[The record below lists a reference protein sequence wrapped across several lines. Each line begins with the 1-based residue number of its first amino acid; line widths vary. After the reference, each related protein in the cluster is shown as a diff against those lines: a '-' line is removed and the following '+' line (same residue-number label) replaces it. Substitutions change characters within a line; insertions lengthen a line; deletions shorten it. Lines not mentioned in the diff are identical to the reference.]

1 MKNIYEIIFDLNFF
15 KLSPDKLRYQTTNIT
30 NSFKKSYNENND
42 SNNNNNYTDSGT
54 QLGKILEKNKVVNM
68 LNGNNNPSFTITYTG
83 EESSIGSILN
93 SNLFSPNKTTKIFD
107 FRNNIDIP
115 LKLKTTNMPSVI
127 ELKNEQS
134 PDDKINE
141 SQPSK
146 NFAFNDLTAIEKQQK

>member
-1 MKNIYEIIFDLNFF
+1 
-15 KLSPDKLRYQTTNIT
+15 
-30 NSFKKSYNENND
+30 
-42 SNNNNNYTDSGT
+42 
-54 QLGKILEKNKVVNM
+54 M

-83 EESSIGSILN
+83 EESSIGSILT
-93 SNLFSPNKTTKIFD
+93 SNIFSPNKTSKIFD

-115 LKLKTTNMPSVI
+115 LKKLKTTNMPSVI

-146 NFAFNDLTAIEKQQK
+146 NFAFNDLTTIGKEQK